1 MPTKLCKINKSNP
14 WINEN
19 DVSNANI
26 LFSRSHYFAILNF
39 LLNSSKLE
47 TQCVTFYIDVFNIYN
62 HKSFE
67 EAMKD
72 KAEGNIESIKWWPR
86 LDMNI
91 HFASVIRV
99 THNII
104 TIYTSWHD
112 TGNGQRFR
120 TGSRVKKRTINVSC

>member
-1 MPTKLCKINKSNP
+1 MSIGRGKKKLSEFNSIEFTFPREKKKLIQ
-14 WINEN
+14 I
-19 DVSNANI
+19 
-26 LFSRSHYFAILNF
+26 

-104 TIYTSWHD
+104 TIYTS
-112 TGNGQRFR
+112 
-120 TGSRVKKRTINVSC
+120 